1 MIITI
6 GGSIGSGKTTLASE
20 ISHRFGM
27 SHVSVGEVMRQ
38 MAKDRKMEL
47 IEFSKY
53 AEANP
58 GIDKEIDRKQKDM
71 CSNGNCV
78 VDGRLSA
85 YMLDADLRI
94 WLDAPL
100 AVRAQ
105 RVSKREKTTEVR
117 AKKDILKREES
128 EKKRYKEIYK
138 IDLDDRSIYDLVI
151 NTKRFSVEEI
161 VNMVSAIIK
170 SI

>member
-6 GGSIGSGKTTLASE
+6 GGSIGSGKTTLAAE

-27 SHVSVGEVMRQ
+27 AHVSVGEVMRQ

-71 CSNGNCV
+71 CSKGNCV

-100 AVRAQ
+100 IVRAQ
-105 RVSKREKTTEVR
+105 RVAKREKKTETR

-128 EKKRYKEIYK
+128 EKKRYKDIYK
-138 IDLDDRSIYDLVI
+138 IDLDDRAIYDLVI